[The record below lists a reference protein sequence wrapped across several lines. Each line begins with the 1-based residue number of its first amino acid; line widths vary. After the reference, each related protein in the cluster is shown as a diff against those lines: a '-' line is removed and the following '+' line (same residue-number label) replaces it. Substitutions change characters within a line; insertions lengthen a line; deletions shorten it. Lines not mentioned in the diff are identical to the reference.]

1 MLAESTERL
10 PNFFQTCQRWMSKIQ
25 TNWSKPLLGVI
36 KTKTERIRPM
46 ASYKENEV
54 LILGVYE
61 PITEISKEFGVSTR
75 NSMV

>member
-1 MLAESTERL
+1 
-10 PNFFQTCQRWMSKIQ
+10 
-25 TNWSKPLLGVI
+25 
-36 KTKTERIRPM
+36 M